1 MLTSYA
7 LLPRDRRLL
16 SSLEWRMFALDEAQA
31 VKNPLTR
38 AAQTARAITAGHRV
52 ALTGTPVENR
62 LDDLW
67 SIMHILNPGLLGTR
81 TGFRR
86 LFANAI
92 ERHGDGRAE
101 DALRRMTGP
110 FLLRRRK
117 TDPAVL
123 PDLPAAPGLDR
134 VLHAHRR
141 AGRALP
147 GHDRRDARAR
157 PRPLAGSSGAATCSR

>member
-1 MLTSYA
+1 GWDVVLTSYA

-16 SSLEWRMFALDEAQA
+16 SSVEWRTFALDEAQA

-38 AAQTARAITAGHRV
+38 AAQTARAITAAHRV

-67 SIMHILNPGLLGTR
+67 SIMHVLNPGLLGTR

-86 LFANAI
+86 LVATPI
-92 ERHGDGRAE
+92 ERHRDAE
-101 DALRRMTGP
+101 AEQRLRRITGP

-117 TDPAVL
+117 SDPLVL
-123 PDLPAAPGLDR
+123 PDLP
-134 VLHAHRR
+134 
-141 AGRALP
+141 
-147 GHDRRDARAR
+147 
-157 PRPLAGSSGAATCSR
+157 PRQDSVEY